1 MEQVINV
8 EPRTP
13 NKKSGA
19 RKLRAQGKIP
29 GILYGA
35 KESAVPFAV
44 DPAQVERTLKS
55 SGFGKNTLIT
65 LKGLDREAICLLKDA
80 QLDPVKHKL
89 LHLDLIEV
97 NAKDDLVLDI
107 PIEITGKAKG
117 VVMGGMVQQAR
128 RVFKVRAKPNA
139 IPTKI
144 TLDVTELELG
154 DGIRAG
160 EVKLPAGVVSAL
172 PESLTLVAV
181 NAPRGSKEDEAAE
194 AAAAEKA
201 AAAAAAAPAAGAA
214 AATPAAGD
222 KKPAAGDKKPAEKKG

>member
-13 NKKSGA
+13 NRKSGA

-35 KESAVPFAV
+35 KESAQAFAV

-55 SGFGKNTLIT
+55 SGFGKNTVIT
-65 LKGLDREAICLLKDA
+65 LKGLDREAKCLLKDS
-80 QLDPVKHKL
+80 QLDPVKRRL
-89 LHLDLIEV
+89 LHVDFIELRPS
-97 NAKDDLVLDI
+97 DELVLDI

-128 RVFKVRAKPNA
+128 RVFKVRAKPDS
-139 IPTKI
+139 IPSKVVI
-144 TLDVTELELG
+144 DITELELG
-154 DGIRAG
+154 QSIRAG
-160 EVKLPAGVVSAL
+160 QVALPAGVASAL

-181 NAPRGSKEDEAAE
+181 NAPRGSKDEETAAE
-194 AAAAEKA
+194 GAAP
-201 AAAAAAAPAAGAA
+201 AAAAAPAAE
-214 AATPAAGD
+214 
-222 KKPAAGDKKPAEKKG
+222 KKPAEKKPAEKKG